1 MNRTVLFPLAMIVL
15 APACSD
21 RPAPTAPAKPPSL
34 SLSAPEA
41 SASSTVCR
49 AYDNELK
56 RSNAELAQNPADRGL
71 QQKVDAY
78 NRIIADACN

>member
-1 MNRTVLFPLAMIVL
+1 VPRQASAHGTFQ
-15 APACSD
+15 APHHVARGAD
-21 RPAPTAPAKPPSL
+21 
-34 SLSAPEA
+34 A

-49 AYDNELK
+49 AYSNELK
-56 RSNAELAQNPADRGL
+56 RSTGELAQNPADRGL

>member
-1 MNRTVLFPLAMIVL
+1 VNRTVLLPLAMIVF

-21 RPAPTAPAKPPSL
+21 RPATTAPANPPSL
-34 SLSAPEA
+34 SLTAPDA

-56 RSNAELAQNPADRGL
+56 RSNAALAQNRADRGL

>member
-1 MNRTVLFPLAMIVL
+1 VNRTVLLPLAVVVVTV
-15 APACSD
+15 ACRD
-21 RPAPTAPAKPPSL
+21 RPAPTEPSRRPTM
-34 SLSAPEA
+34 SLAGADA

-49 AYDNELK
+49 AYSNELK
-56 RSNAELAQNPADRGL
+56 RSTAELAQNPADRGL